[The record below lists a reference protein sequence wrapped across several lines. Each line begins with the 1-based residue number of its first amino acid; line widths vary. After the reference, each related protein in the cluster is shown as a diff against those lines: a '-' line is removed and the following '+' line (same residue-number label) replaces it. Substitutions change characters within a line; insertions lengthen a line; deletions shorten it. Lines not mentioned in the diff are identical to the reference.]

1 MNISNIKI
9 FLNVLKSTSNL
20 HSVTKQSK
28 ALLYIDN
35 PYCTCIGIIR
45 PRRLVNER
53 IENGVDVREQKRGIV
68 FNGGET
74 NEHDRNEFGI

>member
-1 MNISNIKI
+1 MKQFLSIS
-9 FLNVLKSTSNL
+9 KSTLNIL
-20 HSVTKQSK
+20 SVTKQSK